1 MYAVVEFTDEGSVAV
16 VPRNWLAKDKK
27 KCSWPMWTNQEKI
40 QHAVKQCSEPT
51 TSFMC
56 LSVRVLYE
64 SGNIHIL
71 PFFNYGIYNILY
83 MLLHSN
89 SCCKIFI
96 SYNFVTQMIMRKLEK
111 SSQGQKKHR
120 T

>member
-71 PFFNYGIYNILY
+71 PFLIMVFIIYYICFFIPIPAVKY
-83 MLLHSN
+83 SFHIILLH
-89 SCCKIFI
+89 
-96 SYNFVTQMIMRKLEK
+96 R
-111 SSQGQKKHR
+111 
-120 T
+120 